1 MRFACF
7 PGKVIVLPREVES
20 PLVEVTSPLISYI
33 ASISHT
39 LPFELSDLVSQLA
52 RLPLPFS
59 HSRPIRSERPLLPY
73 SLLSV
78 SLLPLLLLSLH
89 LGRRNAILA
98 APRGVSLD
106 LRVRPWVSDDAVGNS
121 PGVHRELAKGIRSLP
136 GWCKGV
142 HRKKIETRRKIVKG
156 SRKAC
161 QELERS

>member
-1 MRFACF
+1 MVNTHARRRGHMMNGIMALLSCALSCRVDMVISCSCGVPHLMRFACF

-33 ASISHT
+33 ASISHA

-59 HSRPIRSERPLLPY
+59 HSRPIKSERPLLPY

-78 SLLPLLLLSLH
+78 SLLPLLLRSLH

-106 LRVRPWVSDDAVGNS
+106 LRVRPWV
-121 PGVHRELAKGIRSLP
+121 
-136 GWCKGV
+136 
-142 HRKKIETRRKIVKG
+142 
-156 SRKAC
+156 
-161 QELERS
+161 